1 MVQASNQSIVPDDP
15 SETIH
20 AALQAG
26 TESLMR
32 AGIESARL
40 DAEVLLALALQ
51 ARREDLYV
59 HSRRPLNKDESIR
72 YQDNLARRTDG
83 EPVAYISGRREFWS
97 LDFSVSSAVLVPR
110 PETELLVELAL
121 EFLEPVKP
129 TKGAP
134 VRVLELGVGSGA
146 VAVSLACAR
155 RDIEVWGSD
164 LSVEA
169 LRIARLNAARHAVE
183 PRCRFFHGDLFSAFS
198 DRHCFQLIVSNP
210 PYIPHGEIAQLPVEV
225 RDWEPIMALDGGTDG
240 LDFYRVIVEQAPLY
254 LRDGG
259 ILLVEIGPGL
269 KTQVRQLFTDSR
281 RYRDSVVHTDYSR
294 RPRVVSACRLS
305 TLSG

>member
-1 MVQASNQSIVPDDP
+1 MQASNQSIVPGDP
-15 SETIH
+15 LETIH

-26 TESLMR
+26 TASLMR

-59 HSRRPLNKDESIR
+59 HSRRPLTKDEVIR

-97 LDFSVSSAVLVPR
+97 LDFAVSAAVLVPR

-129 TKGAP
+129 TKDVP

-146 VAVSLACAR
+146 VAISLACAR
-155 RDIEVWGSD
+155 RDIEVWASD

-169 LRIARLNAARHAVE
+169 LRIAQLNAARHAVE
-183 PRCRFFHGDLFSAFS
+183 PRCRFFHGDLFSPFRE
-198 DRHCFQLIVSNP
+198 RHDCFQVIVSNP

-240 LDFYRVIVEQAPLY
+240 LDFYRVIVERAPLY
-254 LRDGG
+254 LTDGG
-259 ILLVEIGPGL
+259 ILLVEIGPSL
-269 KTQVRQLFTDSR
+269 ETQVRQLFTDSR
-281 RYRDSVVHTDYSR
+281 RYRDSVVHADYSR
-294 RPRVVSACRLS
+294 RPRVVSACLLS